1 MALYGDID
9 EVLFT
14 LAVKSKETSVRSAVQ
29 TVKNLLRL
37 RRDLDLLEAL
47 ASSLQPLQTSIAQVL
62 ITIFRNAEW
71 KELSCRMDQFFDAT
85 RDMYEKIFL
94 SDLDP
99 P

>member
-47 ASSLQPLQTSIAQVL
+47 ASSLQPLQTSLSRVL
-62 ITIFRNAEW
+62 TSIFRNKEW
-71 KELSCRMDQFFDAT
+71 KELACRMDQYVDAT
-85 RDMYEKIFL
+85 RDLYEDSISL
-94 SDLDP
+94 
-99 P
+99 

>member
-14 LAVKSKETSVRSAVQ
+14 LAVNSKETSVRSAVQ

-47 ASSLQPLQTSIAQVL
+47 ASCLQPLQTSIAQVL

>member
-47 ASSLQPLQTSIAQVL
+47 ASCLQPLQTSIAQVL
-62 ITIFRNAEW
+62 ITIFRNA
-71 KELSCRMDQFFDAT
+71 ELSCRMDQFFDAT